1 MSKLKK
7 IIISGGG
14 TGGHIYPAIA
24 IADGLKEY
32 YGDPEILFVG
42 AEGRMEMEKVPQ
54 TGYPIIGLPVKGLQ
68 RKLSPAVFG
77 FLYNVWKS
85 LRMAK
90 RILKEVSPDV
100 VVGVGGYASFAVL
113 YQAAKM
119 NIPTV
124 IQEQNSYAGITNKI
138 LAKKANK
145 VCVAYDKMDAY
156 FPSSK
161 IIKTGNPVRN
171 DLLKVNENRQEAYDY
186 FNLDP
191 EKKTVL
197 NLGGSLGAGTLN
209 NSWLQGL
216 DDIKNNN
223 LQLIWQTGKIY
234 HEKMQQEA
242 GGRVNDQIHLTAFLN
257 RMDLAYAAADVIV
270 SRAGALSISE
280 LSLVGKPVVLIPSP
294 NVAEDH
300 QTKNA
305 RALVENNAAVMIPD
319 KEAKNQLV
327 PEVIRLM
334 NDEQKQSSLAV
345 NIRSMATPNS
355 TKDIVDVIDSLIQ

>member
-1 MSKLKK
+1 MSTLKK

-32 YGDPEILFVG
+32 FGDPEILFIG
-42 AEGRMEMEKVPQ
+42 AEGRMEMEKIPQ
-54 TGYPIIGLPVKGLQ
+54 SGYPVIGLPIKGFQ

-77 FLYNVWKS
+77 FFFNVWKS

-90 RILKEVSPDV
+90 RILKEINPDV

-113 YQAAKM
+113 YEATKM
-119 NIPTV
+119 DIPTV

-138 LAKKANK
+138 LSKRVDKI
-145 VCVAYDKMDAY
+145 CVAYDKMDAY
-156 FPSSK
+156 FPASK
-161 IIKTGNPVRN
+161 IVKTGNPVRN
-171 DLLKVNENRQEAYDY
+171 DLLMVNGNRQEAYNY
-186 FNLDP
+186 FGLDP
-191 EKKTVL
+191 EKKTIL
-197 NLGGSLGAGTLN
+197 NLGGSLGAGMLN
-209 NSWLQGL
+209 DSWLDGL
-216 DDIKNNN
+216 EKIKENN

-234 HEKMQQEA
+234 HERMREEA
-242 GGRVNDQIHLTAFLN
+242 GDRINDQIYLTDFLN

-280 LSLVGKPVVLIPSP
+280 LSLVGKPVILIPSP

-305 RALVENNAAVMIPD
+305 RALENKNAAVMVPD
-319 KEAKNQLV
+319 NEARKKLV
-327 PEVIRLM
+327 PEVVGLM
-334 NDEQKQSSLAV
+334 SDEQKQKSLAK
-345 NIRSMATPNS
+345 NIRSMATPDS
-355 TKDIVDVIDSLIQ
+355 TKDIVKVIDGLMQ